1 VLSHIPDAQ
10 PIPDIFA
17 HLNEMRPQLC
27 EVLSQ
32 FAQVP
37 KTAWFREVLLCLLTP
52 QSSPYHAEAAMV
64 KLQEMGFFCGR
75 LSESEVAQ
83 VLRTPAQYVRFHRV
97 KAARLMRALDQRD
110 EIEQLLSAGLG
121 ANEERDR
128 LRGLV
133 SGLGM
138 KESSHALRNIGRCG
152 LSILDRHIL
161 RALCDC
167 GMLEEMPSSISDG
180 RYREIE
186 SLFLLLADKLNE
198 SPDVLDLYLWARATG
213 SVFK

>member
-1 VLSHIPDAQ
+1 
-10 PIPDIFA
+10 
-17 HLNEMRPQLC
+17 MRPQLC

-75 LSESEVAQ
+75 LSESEVAE

-97 KAARLMRALDQRD
+97 KASRLMRALNQRD

-133 SGLGM
+133 SGL
-138 KESSHALRNIGRCG
+138 A
-152 LSILDRHIL
+152 ILDRHIL

-167 GMLEEMPSSISDG
+167 GMLEEMPSSISDR